1 MITIRNYSK
10 HYGNRLILAIPSLDL
25 NPGVTWVKGENGAGK
40 TTLFKSL
47 AGIIP
52 CEGDICLNTIS
63 LTKDP
68 IAYRRRVNYSEA
80 EPLYPT
86 FLTAKDLVRF
96 VGKAK
101 GATIDQ
107 QDQYCE
113 ALGVNEYFT
122 NACGTFSSGMLKKLS
137 LSMAFLGNPELI
149 ILDEPL
155 VTLDERS
162 RNSLLTLVNE
172 KTGGKD
178 PITILLSSHQMLDP
192 GILSIESVL
201 EIKNSGMV

>member
-10 HYGNRLILAIPSLDL
+10 HYDNRLILAIPSLDL

-40 TTLFKSL
+40 TTLFKSM

-52 CEGDICLNTIS
+52 CEGDISVNDIS
-63 LTKDP
+63 LTEDP
-68 IAYRRRVNYSEA
+68 ITYRLRVNYSEA

-96 VGKAK
+96 VGKSK
-101 GATIDQ
+101 GAKTDQ
-107 QDQYCE
+107 QDRYCE
-113 ALGVNEYFT
+113 ALGVSDYFT
-122 NACGTFSSGMLKKLS
+122 KACATYSSGMLKKLS
-137 LSMAFLGNPELI
+137 LAMAFLGNPELI

-162 RNSLLTLVNE
+162 RNYLLTLVKE
-172 KTGGKD
+172 KTEGND

-192 GILSIESVL
+192 GILSVSRML
-201 EIKNSGMV
+201 EIKNGTIV

>member
-1 MITIRNYSK
+1 MITIRGFSK
-10 HYGNRLILAIPSLDL
+10 HYDNRLILAIPSLDL

-52 CEGDICLNTIS
+52 CEGDITVNNIS

-68 IAYRRRVNYSEA
+68 IGYRLRVNYSEA

-101 GATIDQ
+101 RATIDQ
-107 QDQYCE
+107 QDRYCE

-122 NACGTFSSGMLKKLS
+122 KACGTYSSGMLKKLS
-137 LSMAFLGNPELI
+137 LAMAFLGNPELI

-162 RNSLLTLVNE
+162 RNSLLELVKE
-172 KTGGKD
+172 KTEVKD

-192 GILSIESVL
+192 VILSIDRML
-201 EIKNSGMV
+201 EIKNGGIA